1 MTDLPPDS
9 SSSPAAGK
17 RKKKP
22 FMVPFHALLKLRSP
36 LRVVASGVEVLVGTT
51 PTVVRVTDQVRE
63 RLQAQSPEPEQMYAL
78 QFWFRT
84 PEGYVEDLQL
94 AHFHPPKEAKAKPG
108 QVLKP
113 LFEIGAR
120 LKEVNR
126 EEGFV
131 VVEVEPNDTGLLRE
145 SFDVQVWAALE
156 LLEKLPRPGRT
167 LLVYG
172 EYRPQSGRLVATRF
186 TPLHVGK
193 PKAKPTPPAEIPF
206 ESPSS
211 QH

>member
-51 PTVVRVTDQVRE
+51 PTVVKVTDQVRE
-63 RLQAQSPEPEQMYAL
+63 RLQEQPPEPEQTYAL

-94 AHFHPPKEAKAKPG
+94 AHFHPAKEPGKDKPDK
-108 QVLKP
+108 VIKP

-156 LLEKLPRPGRT
+156 LLEKTPRPGRT

-193 PKAKPTPPAEIPF
+193 PKAKPAPSAEAPS
-206 ESPSS
+206 ESPSA
-211 QH
+211 